1 MNVGQQ
7 MDSLMGRGMTAEVLN
22 TTNASGT
29 LVTGRTYDVLIVNQE
44 AKFTT
49 LTDSNGT
56 DMMTAVASGGIGSF
70 ASGQAFSA
78 GMIIAANNGR
88 RIAAVTLNAGSVIGY
103 TMQSVT
109 IVSAV

>member
-7 MDSLMGRGMTAEVLN
+7 MDALLGRGMAAEVL
-22 TTNASGT
+22 AVGAGAVSS
-29 LVTGRTYDVLIVNQE
+29 VTGRTYDVLIVNQE

-56 DMMTAVASGGIGSF
+56 NMMTAVSAGGIGSF
-70 ASGQAFSA
+70 ASGQAFSP

-103 TMQSVT
+103 TMQGVT

>member
-1 MNVGQQ
+1 
-7 MDSLMGRGMTAEVLN
+7 MDALFGRGMTAEVLN
-22 TTNASGT
+22 TTYASGT

-56 DMMTAVASGGIGSF
+56 NMMTAVASGGIGSF

-103 TMQSVT
+103 TMQNVT
-109 IVSAV
+109 LASAI

>member
-1 MNVGQQ
+1 
-7 MDSLMGRGMTAEVLN
+7 MDALLGRGATMEVL
-22 TTNASGT
+22 TTSNASGT
-29 LVTGRTYDVLIVNQE
+29 LVTGRSYDVLVVN
-44 AKFTT
+44 APNGSTRFST

-56 DMMTAVASGGIGSF
+56 NMMTAVASGGIGSF

>member
-1 MNVGQQ
+1 
-7 MDSLMGRGMTAEVLN
+7 MDALLGRGMVAEVLN

-56 DMMTAVASGGIGSF
+56 NMMTAVASGGIGSF

-103 TMQSVT
+103 TMQNVT
-109 IVSAV
+109 LASAI